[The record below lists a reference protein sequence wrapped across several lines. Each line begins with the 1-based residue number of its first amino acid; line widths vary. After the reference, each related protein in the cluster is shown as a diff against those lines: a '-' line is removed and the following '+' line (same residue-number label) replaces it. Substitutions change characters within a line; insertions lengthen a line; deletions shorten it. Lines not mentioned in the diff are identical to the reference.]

1 MYMAT
6 SSFDVKHAGADSRFS
21 AVQIN
26 AMERV
31 AVVMHLKDRETG
43 SAVKVWRFQRQ
54 KSGNVHMN

>member
-31 AVVMHLKDRETG
+31 AVVMHLKD
-43 SAVKVWRFQRQ
+43 
-54 KSGNVHMN
+54 